1 MQPTSALV
9 IFARVPRP
17 GQVKTRLTPEFSQE
31 DACEIHRALVGDV
44 VERSARCLAGRASI
58 YLAWSEALV
67 GSPGIEGPPAGVI
80 EEVQSGND
88 LGERMALALQGK
100 LRAGFKQAVI
110 LGSDS
115 PTLPADH
122 LIAAFDALRGA
133 EVVLGPADDGGYYL
147 VGMSHLHLEIFHGI
161 QWGTSGVLA
170 ATRQR
175 LKKSGTRYSELGMW
189 HDVDTVA
196 DVGRLWKDLLRMKE
210 RQAADLPMRT
220 FKTLSR
226 LAPGRIHP

>member
-1 MQPTSALV
+1 
-9 IFARVPRP
+9 
-17 GQVKTRLTPEFSQE
+17 VKTRLSPAFSRE
-31 DACEIHRALVGDV
+31 EACAIHRALVGDV
-44 VERSARCLAGRASI
+44 VERSARALAGRAAVT
-58 YLAWSEALV
+58 LAWSEALP
-67 GSPGIEGPPAGVI
+67 GSTGIESLPDGVT
-80 EEVQSGND
+80 EELQSGND

-100 LRAGFKQAVI
+100 LRAGYKEVAV

-122 LIAAFDALRGA
+122 LTGAFDALRNA

-147 VGMSHLHLEIFHGI
+147 VGMSHLHLEIFRGI

-175 LKKSGTRYSELGMW
+175 LKKSGARYKEIGMW
-189 HDVDTVA
+189 HDVDTVE

-210 RQAADLPMRT
+210 RQAADLPART
-220 FKTLSR
+220 FKLLAR